1 MSKVNLHMKLLLTLA
16 FSPGMAG
23 DGGNDC
29 GALRASHAGI
39 ALSKAE
45 ASLVAPFSTGRV
57 ERNSG
62 QISLI
67 LGPRGGPKGPK
78 EAPFGGTKNRHLGR
92 DFFGASGRFWISPQ
106 GWQCLIWF
114 ERGVLVWQPIW
125 RPSHI
130 SSCKRWAFIPSC
142 RRLAGIAP
150 DGAMSGTR
158 TGNIHTATSSLLPS
172 TWSKTIN

>member
-16 FSPGMAG
+16 FPPGMAG

-78 EAPFGGTKNRHLGR
+78 EATFGGAKNRHLGR

-106 GWQCLIWF
+106 DDSAWFDSRGACLFGNQSGDLLIFHRASAEHLYHHVDAWQ
-114 ERGVLVWQPIW
+114 G
-125 RPSHI
+125 
-130 SSCKRWAFIPSC
+130 
-142 RRLAGIAP
+142 
-150 DGAMSGTR
+150 
-158 TGNIHTATSSLLPS
+158 
-172 TWSKTIN
+172 

>member
-1 MSKVNLHMKLLLTLA
+1 MSKVNLHMKLLLPLA
-16 FSPGMAG
+16 FPPGMAG

-67 LGPRGGPKGPK
+67 LGPTSEWPQGLPQ
-78 EAPFGGTKNRHLGR
+78 GGTFWGVPKTGILGEI
-92 DFFGASGRFWISPQ
+92 FFGAISQ
-106 GWQCLIWF
+106 
-114 ERGVLVWQPIW
+114 
-125 RPSHI
+125 
-130 SSCKRWAFIPSC
+130 
-142 RRLAGIAP
+142 
-150 DGAMSGTR
+150 
-158 TGNIHTATSSLLPS
+158 
-172 TWSKTIN
+172 